1 MPTTSTGICQVYKIK
16 TCVFRVKSLKNHCPL
31 CKIRGKNPTNGICRH
46 VNL

>member
-1 MPTTSTGICQVYKIK
+1 MLSTSPRTCQVYKIN
-16 TCVFRVKSLKNHCPL
+16 TCVFRIKSLRKPCPV